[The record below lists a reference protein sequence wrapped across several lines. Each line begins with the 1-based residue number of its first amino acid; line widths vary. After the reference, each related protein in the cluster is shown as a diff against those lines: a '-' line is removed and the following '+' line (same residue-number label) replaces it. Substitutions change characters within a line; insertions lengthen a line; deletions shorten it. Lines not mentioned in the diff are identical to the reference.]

1 MKLRTKLIVAFFLLA
16 VVPLA
21 GVSIYSYQSSIRA
34 LHQVVEA
41 ESGYLADDMSQR
53 MESVSNDLNRRIQR
67 LGGFPFRQLMT
78 RAGRAGDSQ
87 HQVLIDQLMSQIG
100 DSATFI
106 RSLEFTP
113 MHGPDESMPP
123 PPRHPPMPAHPPR
136 PAEKLP
142 DSLIIR
148 LPGDDAGAAPGQVM
162 AHPVP
167 DGNRI
172 VMNLMVP
179 PVSPPPA
186 PAPPPTPAERQHAA
200 AETALRDIARLAQ
213 DLTKSGEISSRIG
226 GITAKAL
233 ESGLKEAQLALTKNF
248 ASEVRTEGALDG
260 RVRAQVSSG
269 QILRHVLSRTQRKQG
284 EIPFAYDS
292 EGKIHTADPK
302 DLPQLEAISLPAA
315 LSGKEAPMQQQTTSG
330 NWVVVKRKDAASGAT
345 FGIARPIGQRLE
357 EIRLTAARNLAYG
370 LGMVAL
376 ALIGILP
383 LSARMTRNLNTLT
396 HGAEQL
402 ARGDLQTRVNVKSN
416 DEIGQLAQAFN
427 RMAED
432 LNENQKHLVEQ
443 ERLRKELEMCRKI
456 QEELLP
462 RKVLR
467 SGVVEV
473 KGVSIPAREVGGD
486 FFNYFPMPG
495 GDVALLVG
503 DVSGK
508 GLPAALLMANLQ
520 ATIQA
525 RLPLERDL
533 AKLANELDCEIQ
545 ASTPPEVY
553 LTLFIAI
560 LETKSRTLHYVNAG
574 HNPQFALRADGRAE
588 RLESTGRPLGILSG
602 AGYVDRHVTLNDGDS
617 LFFYTDGLVESE
629 NAAHEEFG
637 MERLEKLLLEERARG
652 LEGLLAKVE
661 KSARDFREN
670 IDAADDATMVL
681 VKIGAVDG
689 GPA

>member
-1 MKLRTKLIVAFFLLA
+1 
-16 VVPLA
+16 VPLA